1 MSEDGEFVHRNFL
14 QITRSG
20 KRQPLHFDGGP
31 LWYAD
36 ENEKLWS
43 PLSTIISLNDGVG
56 TNVSGIQSVEFSKI
70 YSKNSDPLAAGKSV
84 LNYLKQCDAKSPNPL
99 RARRN
104 RAGQILAFHPGEQV
118 HAGMGFNGDEDPL
131 VPNLH
136 CRIML
141 FLCFIPARFHAR
153 AWKLKLFESEYA
165 WGLMKAG
172 VSDDGIT
179 QQVRAGDQGE

>member
-1 MSEDGEFVHRNFL
+1 M
-14 QITRSG
+14 
-20 KRQPLHFDGGP
+20 
-31 LWYAD
+31 
-36 ENEKLWS
+36 S
-43 PLSTIISLNDGVG
+43 PLSTIINLNDGVG
-56 TNVSGIQSVEFSKI
+56 TYVSGDPVSGVFENLLKI
-70 YSKNSDPLAAGKSV
+70 PDPLAAGKSV
-84 LNYLKQCDAKSPNPL
+84 LNYLKQCEAKSPNPL

-118 HAGMGFNGDEDPL
+118 HAGMGCNGDEDPL

-172 VSDDGIT
+172 VSDEGIT
-179 QQVRAGDQGE
+179 QQVRAGDHTIYTN